1 MIGKLKELNH
11 YVKVEI
17 ATGDLG
23 VSLFKNYDVVVF
35 TEVPTTLDDIV

>member
-1 MIGKLKELNH
+1 MIDRLKELNN

-17 ATGDLG
+17 AAADLG
-23 VSLFKNYDVVVF
+23 IDLFKNYDVVVF